1 MTKEQEQTMPINN
14 LYHTWNMRIKQLQP
28 TERKTRI
35 RNFAWLIVGIHQS
48 RSVYLSRIAGK
59 IPGKAKLLSFIQ
71 RLSRLLAN
79 PAINVRVWY
88 EPIARSWL
96 ASQASHLQQVRLIVD
111 GTKVGFAHQLLM
123 VSLAYRKRA
132 IPIAWTWVKHIK
144 GHATPEA
151 GLALLAYVRSLL
163 PKGIAILLVGDCEFG
178 AVEVLQQLE
187 GWHWDYVL
195 RQKGRTHVCLFGQ
208 TEWRDFGSWVKKP
221 GRSVW
226 LGKGWLTQ
234 SKIYPVNLLVHWK
247 VGEDEPWCL
256 ATNLPDRQ
264 MTLQAYARRMWMEEM
279 FGDLKSHGFD
289 LECTMLRHAEKLS
302 RLTLAVALL
311 YVWSISIGTKTIQN
325 SQREQVDRK
334 DRRDLSIF
342 QIGLRFIERLLI
354 NSIPCPINLCVYR

>member
-1 MTKEQEQTMPINN
+1 MPINT
-14 LYHTWNMRIKQLQP
+14 LYHTWIMRIRQLQP
-28 TERKTRI
+28 MERITRI
-35 RNFAWLIVGIHQS
+35 RNLAWLIVGIHQS

-79 PAINVRVWY
+79 PAIDVRAWY

-96 ASQASHLQQVRLIVD
+96 ASQAGHLQQVRLIVD
-111 GTKVGFAHQLLM
+111 GTKVGFAHQLLI

-132 IPIAWTWVKHIK
+132 IPLAWTWVKHIK
-144 GHATPEA
+144 GHATAEVP
-151 GLALLAYVRSLL
+151 LALLTYVRSLL
-163 PKGIAILLVGDCEFG
+163 PKGIAVLLVGDCEFG
-178 AVEVLQQLE
+178 AVDVLQQLDK
-187 GWHWDYVL
+187 WHWDYVL
-195 RQKGRTHVCLFGQ
+195 RQKGRTHICLPGQ
-208 TEWRDFGSWVKKP
+208 TEWRDFGSCVEKP

-226 LGKGWLTQ
+226 LGQGCLTQ

-256 ATNLPDRQ
+256 ATNLPDRHT
-264 MTLQAYARRMWMEEM
+264 TLQAYARRMWIEEM

-289 LECTMLRHAEKLS
+289 LECTMLRHADKLS

-311 YVWSISIGTKTIQN
+311 YVWSISIGTRTIRN

-354 NSIPCPINLCVYR
+354 NSIPCPIILCVYR